1 MSYLIRCVL
10 AKPRLILDEMCRLY
24 GKFASY
30 LRRVLCKTCLI
41 FPCINGPTKFHSQRC
56 PSLRKLTVYIM
67 YLLELGPSD
76 NTEVSKDMKYPLLD
90 TAENKINYGVQN
102 TLNITNT
109 SAKKPT
115 DKVIEMI
122 PVWNFHFAVKPVVAL
137 RNVCCFL
144 RQSNLEF
151 QYLVSCRGTV
161 ASLHEI

>member
-1 MSYLIRCVL
+1 
-10 AKPRLILDEMCRLY
+10 
-24 GKFASY
+24 
-30 LRRVLCKTCLI
+30 
-41 FPCINGPTKFHSQRC
+41 
-56 PSLRKLTVYIM
+56 M

-90 TAENKINYGVQN
+90 TAENKFSVQN

-122 PVWNFHFAVKPVVAL
+122 LVWNFHFAVKPEVAL
-137 RNVCCFL
+137 QNVGCFL

-151 QYLVSCRGTV
+151 QYYCH
-161 ASLHEI
+161 AKEQ

>member
-1 MSYLIRCVL
+1 M
-10 AKPRLILDEMCRLY
+10 D
-24 GKFASY
+24 
-30 LRRVLCKTCLI
+30 
-41 FPCINGPTKFHSQRC
+41 TKFHSQRC
-56 PSLRKLTVYIM
+56 LSLRELTVCI

-90 TAENKINYGVQN
+90 TAENNNYSVQD

-122 PVWNFHFAVKPVVAL
+122 PVWNFHVAVKPVVVL
-137 RNVCCFL
+137 QNVTCFL

-151 QYLVSCRGTV
+151 QYYFH
-161 ASLHEI
+161 AKEQ